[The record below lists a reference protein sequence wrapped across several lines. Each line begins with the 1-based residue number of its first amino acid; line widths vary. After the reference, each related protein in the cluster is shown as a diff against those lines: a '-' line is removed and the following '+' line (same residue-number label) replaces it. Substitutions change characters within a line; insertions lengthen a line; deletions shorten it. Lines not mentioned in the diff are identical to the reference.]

1 MRVGCDPMAAS
12 AFFDISALIF
22 SRVPKMTQVREYPV
36 FTARTVRRLSPRPP
50 PPQSPSQISQL
61 RAANPSHAIVGPAHA
76 TAVGEPGLSFGLRQ
90 ADPGSMLDRME
101 LAAEQC
107 DVAVIGGG
115 PAGSTA
121 AALLAQRG
129 YNVMALEK
137 ARHPRFHI
145 GESLLPINLPVFE
158 RLGVLDKVRALGV
171 FKPGADFEADN
182 ERGYNTFAF
191 ARAIGNSPPHAYQV
205 WRQDFDKMLYEHA
218 RACGANAREGHEAV
232 SIEQNGPRDTR
243 LEVRADDGRSY
254 RIQARYVVDA
264 SGRDTFLAAKKKL
277 RRKNNQHQSAAI
289 FGHFRGADARSGED
303 AGNISMYRFEHG
315 WMWMIPLPQGVM
327 SVGAVCRPD
336 YLKQRKGRT
345 LEFLL
350 DTLKRNPAL
359 WRRVERADLIGNEVR
374 VTGNYS
380 YDSTRM
386 GGPGWVLVGDAF
398 AFLDPVF
405 SSGVYLAMSGAEQ
418 AAHAV
423 DAALREPAREAALL
437 RKLEKRQRAGMA
449 RFSFFIYRFNG
460 PVMRQMFRQPRN
472 TWQLE
477 QGVISMLAGDLFDTP
492 KVLWRLQ
499 LFKLVYFFAG
509 LRDLRHWRAEHKY
522 RLAQARSQF
531 TGGNTPLDK
540 I

>member
-1 MRVGCDPMAAS
+1 MIIPTG
-12 AFFDISALIF
+12 
-22 SRVPKMTQVREYPV
+22 T
-36 FTARTVRRLSPRPP
+36 TT
-50 PPQSPSQISQL
+50 
-61 RAANPSHAIVGPAHA
+61 
-76 TAVGEPGLSFGLRQ
+76 
-90 ADPGSMLDRME
+90 
-101 LAAEQC
+101 EQC

-121 AALLAQRG
+121 AALLARRG
-129 YNVMALEK
+129 YRVIALEK

-145 GESLLPINLPVFE
+145 GESLLPMNLPVFE

-171 FKPGADFEADN
+171 FKRGADFEADN

-205 WRQDFDKMLYEHA
+205 SRQDFDKMLYEHA

-232 SIEQNGPRDTR
+232 NIEQNGPRDSR
-243 LEVRADDGRSY
+243 LDVRTDDGRSY
-254 RIQARYVVDA
+254 RIQARCLVGA

-350 DTLKRNPAL
+350 DTLRQSPAL
-359 WRRVERADLIGNEVR
+359 WRRMEYASLIDGEVR

-380 YDSTRM
+380 YDSSRM

-418 AAHAV
+418 AAQVV
-423 DAALREPAREAALL
+423 DAPLREPATEMALL
-437 RKLEKRQRAGMA
+437 RKLEKRQRDGMA
-449 RFSFFIYRFNG
+449 RFSFFIYRFND
-460 PVMRQMFRQPRN
+460 PVMRQMLRQPRN
-472 TWQLE
+472 TWQME

-492 KVLWRLQ
+492 RVLSRLR
-499 LFKLVYFFAG
+499 LFKLVYAINV
-509 LRDLRHWRAEHKY
+509 LRDFGRWRV
-522 RLAQARSQF
+522 
-531 TGGNTPLDK
+531 D
-540 I
+540 